1 MNKKILNSFVFI
13 LVYVDDN
20 LMDMAGNKYSCEGY
34 IKAQKFTKDIDI
46 KYGLYG
52 ILWGK
57 TDYLIYEKI
66 KKNNNWTVVKSH
78 SSGLIKVSR
87 VTNRVKFKSG
97 LILYLGNVI
106 NAAKYIIN
114 NIKKSK
120 HFLRKD
126 SLNIKPNEIV
136 GSKMWLKK
144 YNSENRSKARIR

>member
-1 MNKKILNSFVFI
+1 MNKRILNSFVFI

-20 LMDMAGNKYSCEGY
+20 LIDMAGNKYSSEGY
-34 IKAQKFTKDIDI
+34 VKAHKFTKNIDI
-46 KYGLYG
+46 RYGLYG

-57 TDYLIYEKI
+57 TDYLIYERI
-66 KKNNNWTVVKSH
+66 KEDSNWVVVKSH
-78 SSGLIKVSR
+78 SSGLIKISR
-87 VTNRVKFKSG
+87 ISNRVKFKNG

-126 SLNIKPNEIV
+126 SLSIKAKDIV

-144 YNSENRSKARIR
+144 YNNEKRSKARIK